1 MNRDNSLFN
10 IQNEEKWDVVV
21 IGGGATGLGIALDS
35 TTRGLKTLLIEK
47 GDFANGTSSKSTK
60 LLHGGVRYLKQ
71 FQFKMVFEAIRERKI
86 LLRNAP
92 HLSKVLPFIIPVYSY
107 WNIFYY
113 SLGLYL
119 YEIFSIGSKIGKTT
133 ILSKKNTIKSL
144 KFIKIDMLK
153 GGIRYFDG
161 QFNDTQLCIDIASVA
176 TKFKAT
182 VINHFELIDIIKTK
196 DKITGIKCLDKINQK
211 IYIISCNNIINA
223 TGVFSDTILKL
234 DCPNNKKIIT
244 PSQGIHLVLNNHKDL
259 NEHALMLP
267 LNFDNKIIFLI
278 PWMGK
283 LILGTTDT
291 LVQNIYENPKA
302 LESEINFLLNTYNNF
317 SIHKITKKYILSV
330 FVGLRPLVSLNDAQ
344 SSTSFIS
351 REHSILVSSS
361 NMITII
367 GGKWTTY
374 RKMAEDVLDMLFKT
388 NKDQI
393 VPCRTKNISLDISI
407 EKKERI
413 SNLVEND
420 DWLAERIHKKYSFL
434 KADVFYSIKYE
445 MASNIEDIL
454 ARRTRLL
461 FLDAKASIEAAPV
474 VASIFEKYFNKD
486 QNWKMNQINSFENY
500 AKKYLPE

>member
-1 MNRDNSLFN
+1 
-10 IQNEEKWDVVV
+10 
-21 IGGGATGLGIALDS
+21 
-35 TTRGLKTLLIEK
+35 
-47 GDFANGTSSKSTK
+47 
-60 LLHGGVRYLKQ
+60 
-71 FQFKMVFEAIRERKI
+71 
-86 LLRNAP
+86 
-92 HLSKVLPFIIPVYSY
+92 
-107 WNIFYY
+107 
-113 SLGLYL
+113 
-119 YEIFSIGSKIGKTT
+119 
-133 ILSKKNTIKSL
+133 
-144 KFIKIDMLK
+144 
-153 GGIRYFDG
+153 
-161 QFNDTQLCIDIASVA
+161 
-176 TKFKAT
+176 
-182 VINHFELIDIIKTK
+182 
-196 DKITGIKCLDKINQK
+196 
-211 IYIISCNNIINA
+211 
-223 TGVFSDTILKL
+223 
-234 DCPNNKKIIT
+234 
-244 PSQGIHLVLNNHKDL
+244 
-259 NEHALMLP
+259 MLP

-317 SIHKITKKYILSV
+317 SNHKINKKDILSV

-374 RKMAEDVLDMLFKT
+374 RKMAEDVLDMFFKT

-420 DWLAERIHKKYSFL
+420 NWLAERIHKNYSFL

-486 QNWKMNQINSFENY
+486 QKWKINQINSFENY
-500 AKKYLPE
+500 AKNYLPE